1 VEVPV
6 MMELRKFVAPEFVF
20 GKGAVS
26 LVGRY
31 AVNFGAR
38 KPLIVTDAGVIAAGL
53 AKKAMD
59 HLEAENIEYAVF
71 SDVNQNPRDFQVM
84 EGAKFYADNGCDLV
98 IAIGGGSPLDCAK
111 GIGIVSTNQ
120 NFILDYEGVDNV
132 RIPGPPLICLPTTA
146 GTSADVSQFAI
157 INDVTKKRKFAIIS
171 KTMVP
176 DVALIDP
183 EMTLTMPSYLT
194 ACTGMDALVHAIE
207 AIAST
212 ASSRITDLHA
222 IEAIRVIRETL
233 PAAVSHGDDLEARD
247 RMMFA
252 SMEAGLAFSNASLG
266 AVHALAHSLGGL
278 LDMPHGECNAVLL
291 THVIRFNFAKA
302 PDRYRVVAECLG
314 IDAEKYSN
322 DSLLP
327 AIIDDIE
334 ALKSSVGIAVRLGE
348 KGLNPAVLPQLS
360 MNAINDPCMITNPRI
375 PTQKEVEQ
383 LYADAI

>member
-1 VEVPV
+1 VPF

-20 GKGAVS
+20 GKGSVA

-31 AVNFGAR
+31 AANFGAR
-38 KPLIVTDAGVIAAGL
+38 KPLVVTDEGVIAAGL
-53 AKKAMD
+53 TKKAMEY
-59 HLEAENIEYAVF
+59 LEAENIECAVF
-71 SDVNQNPRDFQVM
+71 SGVSQNPRDYQVM
-84 EGAKFYADNGCDLV
+84 EGAKFYADNGCDLI
-98 IAIGGGSPLDCAK
+98 IAIGGGSPMDCAK
-111 GIGIVSTNQ
+111 GIGIVSTNEK
-120 NFILDYEGVDNV
+120 NILEYEGVDNV
-132 RIPGPPLICLPTTA
+132 LAPGPPLICVPTTA

-157 INDVTKKRKFAIIS
+157 VNDAAKKRKFAIIS

-176 DVALIDP
+176 DAALIDP
-183 EMTLTMPSYLT
+183 AMTVTMPPYLT

-222 IEAIRVIRETL
+222 IEAIRVIRKAL
-233 PAAVSHGDDLEARD
+233 PDAVAHGDDLEARD

-291 THVIRFNFAKA
+291 SHVIQYNFKSA
-302 PDRYRVVAECLG
+302 PDRYRLVAECLG
-314 IDAEKYSN
+314 IDIGKYSG
-322 DSLLP
+322 DSLLR
-327 AIIDDIE
+327 AILDDIE
-334 ALKSSVGIAVRLGE
+334 ALSSSVGITVRLGE
-348 KGLNPAVLPQLS
+348 KGLTAAVLPRLAL
-360 MNAINDPCMITNPRI
+360 NAINDPCMVTNPRI

>member
-1 VEVPV
+1 

-31 AVNFGAR
+31 AANFGAR
-38 KPLIVTDAGVIAAGL
+38 KPLIVTDEGVIAAGL
-53 AKKAMD
+53 AAKAIEY
-59 HLEAENIEYAVF
+59 LEAENIESAVF
-71 SDVNQNPRDFQVM
+71 SAIDQNPRDFQVM

-98 IAIGGGSPLDCAK
+98 IAIGGGSPMDCAK
-111 GIGIVSTNQ
+111 GIGIVSTNR
-120 NFILDYEGVDNV
+120 NSVLEYEGVDNV
-132 RIPGPPLICLPTTA
+132 RVPGPPLICLPTTA

-176 DVALIDP
+176 DAALIDP
-183 EMTLTMPSYLT
+183 EMTLTMPPYLT

-222 IEAIRVIRETL
+222 IEAIRVIRKAL
-233 PAAVSHGDDLEARD
+233 PSAVSHGDDPEARD
-247 RMMFA
+247 LMMFA

-291 THVIRFNFAKA
+291 NHVIKYNFKSA
-302 PDRYRVVAECLG
+302 PDRYRLVAECLG
-314 IDAEKYSN
+314 IDAGKYPD

-327 AIIDDIE
+327 AIMDDIE
-334 ALKSSVGIAVRLGE
+334 ALESSVGITVRLGE
-348 KGLNPAVLPQLS
+348 KGLTAAVLPQLAL
-360 MNAINDPCMITNPRI
+360 NAINDPCMITNPSI
-375 PTQKEVEQ
+375 PTQKEMEQ